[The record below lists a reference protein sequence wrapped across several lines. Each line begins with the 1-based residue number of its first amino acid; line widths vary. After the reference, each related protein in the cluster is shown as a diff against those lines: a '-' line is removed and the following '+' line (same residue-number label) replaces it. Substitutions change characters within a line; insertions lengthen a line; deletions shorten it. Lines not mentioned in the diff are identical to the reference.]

1 MTRMVLRAAG
11 AALAAALAASVAL
24 VGAPVAVAAEGLSA
38 SATSRYVLDTED
50 EVVHARM
57 TIDLKNVSPD
67 KEADGGVYTY
77 YFDAYT
83 IPVPA
88 GVEKVEATTGAQE
101 LSVSLSE
108 TDDPSTQLA
117 RIGFPDLR
125 YDQGRRIVLT
135 FDIPGAP
142 PRSDNSTRVGPGYAT
157 FVAYG
162 PGDEGKNTVEVVAP
176 SAMSFTSTVEG
187 FTPSGDGDTTTYT
200 ATENTFEGGL
210 WAAVSF
216 RDPKQT
222 SERTVDVDGLSL
234 TLESFP
240 DDEKWASFV
249 AGKVTAGLPEL
260 ERLVGNPWPGGLSR
274 IREDASP
281 SLRGFDGWFDP
292 TGDEIVVG
300 EQLDDDLIFHELSHA
315 WVSGESFEGRW
326 LYEGLAQSVAERA
339 VEATGGTPRPH
350 TKVSRSADDAV
361 ALNSWEGDA
370 GSRSAEVD
378 SYAYPAAYRVMTDLL
393 GRLDDEQFA
402 AVVGAGVRG
411 ERAYDPAGLV
421 TPSGGRTAWTDW
433 LDLVESRGG
442 VKDAPKVFS
451 EWVLTPAQAK
461 QLAPRAAARTAYA
474 TLDTA
479 DGAWVPP
486 EGLRD
491 AMTVWDFDRAKTVR
505 DAVAPLG
512 SAATAVQQAAKRI
525 GLPVPKSVRESYEQ
539 ASLADDYADLTT
551 ALPAAATA
559 ITDVGAARRTA
570 DADHDPLTDLG
581 AGLLGVHE
589 RADRAV
595 AALAAGEV
603 ERASTLADETR
614 SRSAWALPLGLGL
627 ALFVVVLVAGAVTV
641 LVLVLRRPAPRH
653 AEPSAPVAAPAET
666 DVADTDRSETGSDGA
681 GSDRTEAG
689 SVPGTPA
696 GATTGHPHR
705 VDRPV
710 G

>member
-1 MTRMVLRAAG
+1 MARMVLRAAG
-11 AALAAALAASVAL
+11 VALVSALAASAAL
-24 VGAPVAVAAEGLSA
+24 LGAPVAAAAEGLSA
-38 SATSRYVLDTED
+38 SATSRYVLDTKA
-50 EVVHARM
+50 EVVHTRM
-57 TIDLKNVSPD
+57 TVDLENVSPD
-67 KEADGGVYTY
+67 KQADGGVYTY

-88 GVEKVEATTGAQE
+88 GIEKVTAVSGGGE
-101 LSVSLSE
+101 LPVSLSGS
-108 TDDPSTQLA
+108 DDPSTQLA
-117 RIGFPDLR
+117 RITFPDLR
-125 YDQGRRIVLT
+125 YHQKRRIVLT

-142 PRSDNSTRVGPGYAT
+142 PRSDNNTRVGPGYAT

-162 PGDEGKNTVEVVAP
+162 PGDEGHNTVQVVAP
-176 SAMSFTSTVEG
+176 SAMSFTSTVDG
-187 FTPSGDGDTTTYT
+187 FTPAGDGDTTTYT

-216 RDPKQT
+216 RDPKQAK
-222 SERTVDVDGLSL
+222 ERTVDVGDLSL

-240 DDEKWASFV
+240 DDEKWSSFV
-249 AGKVTAGLPEL
+249 AGKVTAGLPQL
-260 ERLVGNPWPGGLSR
+260 ERLVGNPWPGGLQR

-281 SLRGFDGWFDP
+281 SLRGYDGWFDP

-326 LYEGLAQSVAERA
+326 LYEGLAQSIAERA

-350 TKVSRSADDAV
+350 SKVSRSADGAV
-361 ALNSWEGDA
+361 PLNSWEGDA
-370 GSRSAEVD
+370 GSRTADVD
-378 SYAYPAAYRVMTDLL
+378 SYAYPASYRVMTELL
-393 GRLDDEQFA
+393 GKLDDKTFA

-421 TPSGGRTAWTDW
+421 TPSGGRTSWTDW
-433 LDLVESRGG
+433 LDLVESRGR
-442 VKDAPKVFS
+442 VTNAPKVFS

-461 QLAPRAAARTAYA
+461 KLVPRAAARKAYA
-474 TLDTA
+474 AIDRA

-491 AMTVWDFDRAKTVR
+491 AMTVWDFDRATRVR

-512 SAATAVQQAAKRI
+512 AKAAAVQEAARAT
-525 GLPVPKSVRESYEQ
+525 GLPVPKAVRESYEE
-539 ASLADDYADLTT
+539 ASLDDDYADLATS
-551 ALPAAATA
+551 LPLAASA

-570 DADHDPLTDLG
+570 SADHDPLTDLG
-581 AGLLGVHE
+581 AGLLGVRE
-589 RADRAV
+589 RADGAV
-595 AALAAGEV
+595 TALAGGNVA
-603 ERASTLADETR
+603 RATTLADDAR
-614 SRSAWALPLGLGL
+614 DRAGWALPLGLGL
-627 ALFVVVLVAGAVTV
+627 VLLVVVLVAGAVTV

-653 AEPSAPVAAPAET
+653 A
-666 DVADTDRSETGSDGA
+666 DVAGSRA
-681 GSDRTEAG
+681 GPAPDDL
-689 SVPGTPA
+689 VPGDDGSGTEVVPDEVVPRA
-696 GATTGHPHR
+696 VRPEAPTEQRR

>member
-1 MTRMVLRAAG
+1 MVLRAAG
-11 AALAAALAASVAL
+11 AALAAALAVPLAL
-24 VGAPVAVAAEGLSA
+24 GGAPVAVAAEGLSA
-38 SATSRYVLDTED
+38 SAKSRYVLDTEE

-83 IPVPA
+83 VPVPA
-88 GVEKVEATTGAQE
+88 GAEEVEARTGEDE
-101 LSVSLSE
+101 LTVSLSE
-108 TDDPSTQLA
+108 TDDPSTQLV

-142 PRSDNSTRVGPGYAT
+142 PRSDDSTRVGPGYAT

-162 PGDEGKNTVEVVAP
+162 PGDEGRNTVEVVAP
-176 SAMSFTSTVEG
+176 SSMSFTSSIEG

-222 SERTVDVDGLSL
+222 SERTVDIDGLSL

-315 WVSGESFEGRW
+315 WVSGETFEGRW
-326 LYEGLAQSVAERA
+326 MYEGLAQAIAERA
-339 VEATGGTPRPH
+339 VEATGGTPREH

-370 GSRSAEVD
+370 GSRSADVD
-378 SYAYPAAYRVMTDLL
+378 TYAYPASYRVMTELL
-393 GRLDDEQFA
+393 SSLDDEEFA
-402 AVVGAGVRG
+402 ALVGAGVRG

-421 TPSGGRTAWTDW
+421 TPSGGRTEWTDW

-442 VKDAPKVFS
+442 VTDAPKLFS
-451 EWVLTPAQAK
+451 EWVLTPAQVK

-474 TLDTA
+474 TLDEA

-491 AMTVWDFDRAKTVR
+491 AMTVWDFDRAATVQK
-505 DAVAPLG
+505 AVAPLG
-512 SAATAVQQAAKRI
+512 SGARAVQQAAERT
-525 GLPVPKSVRESYEQ
+525 GLPVPEAVRESYEE
-539 ASLADDYADLTT
+539 ASLADDYADLAS
-551 ALPAAATA
+551 ALPAAASA

-581 AGLLGVHE
+581 AGLLGVRD

-614 SRSAWALPLGLGL
+614 SRSDWALPLGLGL
-627 ALFVVVLVAGAVTV
+627 ALFAVALVAGAVAV
-641 LVLVLRRPAPRH
+641 LVLALRRPAPRH
-653 AEPSAPVAAPAET
+653 AEPSDPVAHPVAADAAAAQPAGEPAEGDASGT
-666 DVADTDRSETGSDGA
+666 AHPTGDAAPPASTGVAT
-681 GSDRTEAG
+681 
-689 SVPGTPA
+689 VP
-696 GATTGHPHR
+696 PHR